1 MINKQI
7 ENLKQVFFGN
17 HIEQKDLNELKDFLK
32 VQLNTIE
39 RMQGIQEKTI
49 QLIVYKEKLNHKGFM
64 VYTCKLVVNNQIMLL
79 KNDTSIFKCINRV
92 NKKDF
97 SLTIFKVNLRQ
108 FLTELEKM
116 YDNKIELIK
125 LV

>member
-17 HIEQKDLNELKDFLK
+17 HIEQKGLNELKEFLK

-49 QLIVYKEKLNHKGFM
+49 QLIVYKESKNVNGNYL
-64 VYTCKLVVNNQIMLL
+64 YTCKLLVNNVIVHL
-79 KNDTSIFKCINRV
+79 KNDTNNFKCINRV

-97 SLTIFKVNLRQ
+97 SLTIFKGNLRQ

-116 YDNKIELIK
+116 YNNKIELIR

>member
-7 ENLKQVFFGN
+7 ENLKQVFLGN

-49 QLIVYKEKLNHKGFM
+49 QLIVYKESKNVNGSYL
-64 VYTCKLVVNNQIMLL
+64 YTCKLVVNGIIIHF
-79 KNDTSIFKCINRV
+79 KNDTNNFKCIKRINHK
-92 NKKDF
+92 NF
-97 SLTIFKVNLRQ
+97 SFTVYKTNLLQ
-108 FLTELEKM
+108 FTYELEKM
-116 YDNKIELIK
+116 YNNKIELIR

>member
-7 ENLKQVFFGN
+7 QNLKQVFFGS
-17 HIEQKDLNELKDFLK
+17 HIEPKDLNELKEFLK

-49 QLIVYKEKLNHKGFM
+49 QLIVYKESKTVNGHYL
-64 VYTCKLVVNNQIMLL
+64 YTCKLIINNVIIHL
-79 KNDTSIFKCINRV
+79 KNDTNNFKCIKRINHK
-92 NKKDF
+92 NF
-97 SLTIFKVNLRQ
+97 SFTVYKTNLLQ
-108 FLTELEKM
+108 FTYELEKI
-116 YDNKIELIK
+116 YNNKIELIR

>member
-7 ENLKQVFFGN
+7 KNLKQVFFGN
-17 HIEQKDLNELKDFLK
+17 HIEQKDLKELKEFLK

-49 QLIVYKEKLNHKGFM
+49 QLIVYKEKLNYKGFM

-116 YDNKIELIK
+116 YNNKIELIK